1 MVTVYN
7 QIWIIQIL
15 PDLDIKRKQL
25 SLGKLVRTSDELKRV
40 LCHDNEVE
48 IKTKAA
54 NPFIGKIRGKNCY
67 KSFLR

>member
-15 PDLDIKRKQL
+15 PDSDIKRKQL

-40 LCHDNEVE
+40 LCHDNEAE